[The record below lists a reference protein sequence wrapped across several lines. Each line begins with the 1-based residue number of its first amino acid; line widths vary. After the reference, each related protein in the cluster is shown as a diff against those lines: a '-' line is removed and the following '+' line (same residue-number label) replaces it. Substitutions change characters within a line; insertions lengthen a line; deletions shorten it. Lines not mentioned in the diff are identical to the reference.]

1 MDVGERIKA
10 RRIQLGMSAEQVAAK
25 LGVSPATIY
34 RYESKDIMN
43 MRIDKL
49 EPLANVL
56 CTTPAN
62 LMGWE
67 TSSRTVQAIN
77 SASEPSLEAKKIAKA
92 FDKATPKDKSTV
104 RVVLSEYLDDDEQE
118 YQYAAARDL
127 GLVKIPRQTSDEDM
141 PENDTIIDGL

>member
-56 CTTPAN
+56 CTTPAY

-67 TSSRTVQAIN
+67 PPSRTVQAIN
-77 SASEPSLEAKKIAKA
+77 STSEPSVEAQKIAKA